1 MSHFGSA
8 GSVGA
13 GLTSDGWIAL
23 RVRTLFAYEGQ
34 REVDLSF
41 KENVAIV
48 AHPAKDESSPWWYGM
63 LVEEGRK
70 GWFPHSYVEQMTGK

>member
-1 MSHFGSA
+1 M
-8 GSVGA
+8 
-13 GLTSDGWIAL
+13 